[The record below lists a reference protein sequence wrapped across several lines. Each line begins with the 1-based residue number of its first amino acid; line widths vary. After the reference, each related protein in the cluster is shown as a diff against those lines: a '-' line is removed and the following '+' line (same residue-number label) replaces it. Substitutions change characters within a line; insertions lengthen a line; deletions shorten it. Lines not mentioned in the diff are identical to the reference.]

1 MAAPIGVEAQR
12 QAMSAKHFLK
22 PTKRRGRAFFRHQQR
37 RLDRARRVI
46 HGHDEIERR
55 PTAQPFVSQR
65 VLMRYHSGRGRRGR
79 LRRCAPRRFAF
90 YSRPFAESRSVR
102 SIKYTWFIASSKMK
116 SWSGGG
122 NNAPMRAHSNRK
134 RRRVGCKATHGSH
147 SWIDGRTPNKLIPC
161 WADLFNLTPKMS
173 TAPSFTA
180 VRIGT
185 IAIRFSHSPDSEI
198 NQPARRATSGISY

>member
-65 VLMRYHSGRGRRGR
+65 VLMRYHSRQR
-79 LRRCAPRRFAF
+79 
-90 YSRPFAESRSVR
+90 
-102 SIKYTWFIASSKMK
+102 
-116 SWSGGG
+116 
-122 NNAPMRAHSNRK
+122 
-134 RRRVGCKATHGSH
+134 
-147 SWIDGRTPNKLIPC
+147 
-161 WADLFNLTPKMS
+161 
-173 TAPSFTA
+173 
-180 VRIGT
+180 
-185 IAIRFSHSPDSEI
+185 
-198 NQPARRATSGISY
+198 PARALAPLCATPLRLLQQAFRRKPVGPVHQVHLVHRVIQDEIMVGGWK